1 MPSLETSYLGL
12 KLKNPIVVSSSGLTS
27 SVNKIVEMEQ
37 AGAGAVV
44 LKSLFEEQILHDAG
58 RLEMS
63 NDYPEASDYIRA
75 YTKANSVAEYLT
87 LIKEAKAKVSIPII
101 ASINCFSSNEWVG
114 FARQIE
120 AAGADALEVNVFFL
134 PTDNNKSASFYEQT
148 YLDLAEKLRS
158 AVKLPIAFK
167 LGNHF
172 TNVLWII
179 RELYFRKINGV
190 VLFNRFYEPDID
202 INKLKMVSSEVFSHP
217 SDLRT
222 SLRWVALSANKVPNM
237 SIAASTGIHTGD
249 AAIKMLLA
257 GASATQVCSA
267 VYKGGPAAIT
277 KMVGTIEKWM
287 DDKGYKTVEE
297 FRGKL
302 SYAKMADPASYE
314 RSQFMRYFS
323 NME

>member
-1 MPSLETSYLGL
+1 MHSLETTYIGL
-12 KLKNPIVVSSSGLTS
+12 TLKNPIVVSSSGLTS
-27 SVNKIVEMEQ
+27 SVSKIVAMEQ

-44 LKSLFEEQILHDAG
+44 LKSLFEEQILQEAG
-58 RLEMS
+58 SLEIS
-63 NDYPEASDYIRA
+63 HDYPEASDYIRA
-75 YTKANSVAEYLT
+75 YTKANSVGEYLS
-87 LIKEAKAKVSIPII
+87 LIKEAKAKVSIPVI
-101 ASINCFSSNEWVG
+101 ASINCFSSSEWIG

-134 PTDNNKSASFYEQT
+134 PVDNNKPGSFYEQT
-148 YLDLAEKLRS
+148 YLELAEKLRR
-158 AVKLPIAFK
+158 AIKIPIVFK

-202 INKLKMVSSEVFSHP
+202 INKIKMVSSEVFSHA
-217 SDLRT
+217 SDLRS

-237 SIAASTGIHTGD
+237 SIAASTGIHTGE
-249 AAIKMLLA
+249 AVIKMLLA

-267 VYKGGPAAIT
+267 VYKGGPGAIT
-277 KMVGTIEKWM
+277 KMVEILGKWM
-287 DDKGYKTVEE
+287 DEQGYKTIDE

-302 SYAKMADPASYE
+302 SYANISDPASYE
-314 RSQFMRYFS
+314 RSQFMHYFS